1 MPGGRQLYHPY
12 GTVRWFSG
20 TLLAD
25 FTFTGERNDSYLDI
39 LAMGVRWYSPR
50 AARWIS
56 ADIIVPDPADPRTL
70 DRYSYV
76 TNNPLRYTD
85 PSGHIKEAEYD
96 DALWWIEQLR
106 SYGVYVEVDFGWADN
121 PTPNPGPY
129 DEVGPIVVWEPGAWE
144 LAELQDIHRG
154 VVDLSEKLAGSS
166 FAATVGPVNVRRFHG
181 ADLRRWAC
189 VNVYPKVT
197 PQALTLG
204 RSVTFYDE
212 WSAGTRAARARV
224 AVHEFAHVWD
234 HGVGSFESESIG
246 EYVGLEARV
255 NSSALASAQE
265 HWAETVES
273 WVYDPR
279 GVLGPRHRQFVGLAV
294 QGQAPA
300 PSNYVDPYQGWWTQ

>member
-1 MPGGRQLYHPY
+1 MHG
-12 GTVRWFSG
+12 
-20 TLLAD
+20 
-25 FTFTGERNDSYLDI
+25 I
-39 LAMGVRWYSPR
+39 LSCA
-50 AARWIS
+50 
-56 ADIIVPDPADPRTL
+56 L
-70 DRYSYV
+70 
-76 TNNPLRYTD
+76 PLRAQR
-85 PSGHIKEAEYD
+85 PVLIPECRVAHASCPANARIPV
-96 DALWWIEQLR
+96 R
-106 SYGVYVEVDFGWADN
+106 SASTVC
-121 PTPNPGPY
+121 
-129 DEVGPIVVWEPGAWE
+129 
-144 LAELQDIHRG
+144 LC
-154 VVDLSEKLAGSS
+154 SS
-166 FAATVGPVNVRRFHG
+166 F
-181 ADLRRWAC
+181 
-189 VNVYPKVT
+189 
-197 PQALTLG
+197 
-204 RSVTFYDE
+204 SVTFYDE